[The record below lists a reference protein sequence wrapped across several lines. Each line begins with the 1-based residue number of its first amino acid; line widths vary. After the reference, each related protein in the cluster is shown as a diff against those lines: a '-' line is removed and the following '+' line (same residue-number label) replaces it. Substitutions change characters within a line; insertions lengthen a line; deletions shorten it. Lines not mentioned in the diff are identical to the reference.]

1 MAGNKTNSNSITAI
15 LVNKLNY
22 RKSGFR
28 GAILKSWGLSDDI
41 EFKDGTHSSINFPEM
56 EGKQVDIVGMVGSDY
71 KVLIEVKANL
81 NEPLQ
86 DSQKEYGQYQNT
98 AKKHHLDLK
107 FIVPNVYNHDY
118 ELPKESKNVK
128 IISWTEIYEIA
139 KENDNTGFTED
150 IEYFVETDFH
160 KNTLNLVLRK
170 GEVAMFLSPAV
181 IGNVISLDS
190 KIEQLMSNFVSQN
203 NQLINF
209 SGNKKGLGWDYNI
222 CNLGK
227 SKKIWIGLYELKEVP
242 NCSFFMY
249 MYQKD
254 GVNIKKNESY
264 QENVH
269 FFKYSDNTEICIP
282 ILDEN
287 NGIPEFIFS
296 ETADDQQ
303 QKFNALMEMN
313 IKKFFEIVE

>member
-22 RKSGFR
+22 KKSGFR
-28 GAILKSWGLSDDI
+28 AAILKSWGLPDDI

-56 EGKQVDIVGMVGSDY
+56 EGKQVDIVGMVGNDY
-71 KVLIEVKANL
+71 KVLIEVKANF

-86 DSQKEYGQYQNT
+86 DSQKEYGQYQTT
-98 AKKHHLDLK
+98 AEKYHLDLK

-128 IISWTEIYEIA
+128 IISWTEIYKIA

-160 KNTLNLVLRK
+160 KNTLDLVLRK

-181 IGNVISLDS
+181 IGNVISLEEKICNMMS
-190 KIEQLMSNFVSQN
+190 KFSSSELKVETKPQQDQL
-203 NQLINF
+203 
-209 SGNKKGLGWDYNI
+209 GRWYNI
-222 CNLGK
+222 SYGEK
-227 SKKIWIGLYELKEVP
+227 SKRIWIGFYLLKDAP
-242 NCSFFMY
+242 NHSFY
-249 MYQKD
+249 MYQFENGAVINETKYKK
-254 GVNIKKNESY
+254 GVDFFIYGQNGQNEIY
-264 QENVH
+264 
-269 FFKYSDNTEICIP
+269 IP
-282 ILDEN
+282 IKDEN
-287 NGIPEFIFS
+287 KEIPEFIFS